1 MDENSKIVFL
11 KAIFERKDKLFG
23 AFSAK
28 LTRNEKQNLWQEI
41 LQECTAAGC
50 IGVKGLSIYLDCNT
64 IFIRIRTRTTC
75 VSALPTLL
83 MRNAGFNFENL
94 LHKPRVGRT
103 ENPMRVGS
111 KLQSLILIEKFI
123 II

>member
-28 LTRNEKQNLWQEI
+28 LTWNEKQNLWQEI
-41 LQECTAAGC
+41 LQQCTAAGC
-50 IGVKGLSIYLDCNT
+50 IGLKGFSIYLDYNA

-75 VSALPTLL
+75 VSALSTLL
-83 MRNAGFNFENL
+83 MRNASFICENL
-94 LHKPRVGRT
+94 MHKPRVG
-103 ENPMRVGS
+103 
-111 KLQSLILIEKFI
+111 
-123 II
+123 